1 MVETL
6 KTLLDTLLLL
16 FRSRSRLQVEI
27 LVLRQQLIVLRRTAP
42 KRVRLRAL
50 DRLLFVL
57 LYRLWP
63 DILDSIAVIQPDTIV
78 RWHRRGF
85 RALWWWKSRRRLG
98 RPGIAKDMRDLIR
111 EIGRANPLW
120 GAPRIHGELLKL
132 GIDVAQS
139 TVAKYMSRIRRP
151 PSQSWRT
158 FLHNHAG
165 AIASIDLFVVPTVAL
180 RMLFG
185 FVVLHHGRRQ
195 LVHVGVTAHPTAEWI
210 SHQISEAFPWDRAP
224 RHLIRDR
231 DGAFG
236 ETFKQR
242 LHAMGIRDRPTAPR
256 SPWQNAY
263 VERLIGSI
271 RRDCLDH
278 LIIVDERHLRGL
290 LRDYADYYN
299 RLRTHLSLN
308 KDAPLGRPVQSH
320 GVLRQLSHFGG
331 LHHSFVRM

>member
-1 MVETL
+1 MVETI
-6 KTLLDTLLLL
+6 KTLLGTLLLL
-16 FRSRSRLQVEI
+16 FQSRSRLQIEI
-27 LVLRQQLIVLRRTAP
+27 LALRQQLIVLRRTAP
-42 KRVRLRAL
+42 ERVRLRAL
-50 DRLLFVL
+50 DRLLFSL

-63 DILDSIAVIQPDTIV
+63 GILDSVAVIRPDTIV

-98 RPGIAKDMRDLIR
+98 RPGIAKDVRDLIR
-111 EIGRANPLW
+111 EISRANPLW
-120 GAPRIHGELLKL
+120 GAPRVHGELLKL
-132 GIDVAQS
+132 GIDVSQS
-139 TVAKYMSRIRRP
+139 TVAKYMSKIRRP

-158 FLHNHAG
+158 FLYNHAG
-165 AIASIDLFVVPTVAL
+165 AIASVDLFVVPTITL

-195 LVHVGVTAHPTAEWI
+195 LIHVGVIAHPTAEWL
-210 SHQISEAFPWDRAP
+210 SQISEAFPWDRAP

-236 ETFKQR
+236 EIFKQR
-242 LHAMGIRDRPTAPR
+242 LHAMGIRDRPTAPL

-278 LIIVDERHLRGL
+278 QIIVDERHLRSV
-290 LRDYADYYN
+290 LRDYAEYYN

-308 KDAPLGRPVQSH
+308 K
-320 GVLRQLSHFGG
+320 
-331 LHHSFVRM
+331 

>member
-6 KTLLDTLLLL
+6 KTVLGTLLLL
-16 FRSRSRLQVEI
+16 FQSRSRLEVEI
-27 LVLRQQLIVLRRTAP
+27 LVLRHQLIVLRRTAP
-42 KRVRLRAL
+42 RRIRLRAV

-63 DILDSIAVIQPDTIV
+63 GILDSIALIQPDTIV

-85 RALWWWKSRRRLG
+85 RALWRWKSRRRLG
-98 RPGIAKDMRDLIR
+98 RPGIANDTRELIR
-111 EIGRANPLW
+111 EISRANPLW
-120 GAPRIHGELLKL
+120 GAPRVHGELLKL

-158 FLHNHAG
+158 FLYNHAE
-165 AIASIDLFVVPTVAL
+165 AIASVDLFVVPTITL

-195 LVHVGVTAHPTAEWI
+195 LVHVGVTAHPTAEWL

-231 DGAFG
+231 DGVFG
-236 ETFKQR
+236 ETFKRR

-271 RRDCLDH
+271 RQD
-278 LIIVDERHLRGL
+278 
-290 LRDYADYYN
+290 
-299 RLRTHLSLN
+299 
-308 KDAPLGRPVQSH
+308 
-320 GVLRQLSHFGG
+320 
-331 LHHSFVRM
+331 